1 MVFNEAK
8 ATLSFALFGELAPQ
22 QVKSELSLVLCCFA
36 GLASEPTHFHH
47 QGHTQLA
54 QDPLTGHTLVIST
67 VPVTHTP
74 LVGRL
79 CRVRVPMHGTAC

>member
-1 MVFNEAK
+1 M
-8 ATLSFALFGELAPQ
+8 L
-22 QVKSELSLVLCCFA
+22 FA

-47 QGHTQLA
+47 HHQGHTQVA

-79 CRVRVPMHGTAC
+79 SACMRRYVAR